1 MPDWLAIALG
11 FGSGLALA
19 TGTAWAGLCSIRHHH
34 KPQTRTY
41 PTRRFGWG
49 VRNVSSPPCSMRLG
63 HAAISDFC
71 CGMAGLPR
79 APSLTNHARLRRFSA
94 NLRNKPKSG
103 RLISEAALPLLS
115 VSLLRRARTAVGSRS
130 AGRCWCEEPAAIAAR
145 TPRTFSGGT
154 AVPRGVA
161 AVHPPESSPRLLLPL
176 PSMTVPAGPRPRP
189 AIAVE
194 SRSAGRC
201 CCCCCCCCYCEELAM
216 VARFERRR
224 RRRGGRALRR
234 GVTACRRRLESRQ
247 LPRRRRSWPG
257 TTTRLGSRPRAAL
270 PPPPPPEESPGHQQG
285 RIPGQPRRSIAVE
298 SRSAHPRAPPRRG
311 APIAVLARPRR
322 RRSRPTRRDLG
333 DPRRRTP
340 PSPGPCSCCSIGV
353 ESRP

>member
-1 MPDWLAIALG
+1 
-11 FGSGLALA
+11 
-19 TGTAWAGLCSIRHHH
+19 
-34 KPQTRTY
+34 
-41 PTRRFGWG
+41 
-49 VRNVSSPPCSMRLG
+49 
-63 HAAISDFC
+63 
-71 CGMAGLPR
+71 MAGLPR
-79 APSLTNHARLRRFSA
+79 APSLTSHARLRRFSA

-145 TPRTFSGGT
+145 TPRTFAGGA

-161 AVHPPESSPRLLLPL
+161 AFHLPESSPRLLLPL
-176 PSMTVPAGPRPRP
+176 PSMTVPAGPQPRP

-201 CCCCCCCCYCEELAM
+201 CCCCCCCCCYCEELAM
-216 VARFERRR
+216 VA
-224 RRRGGRALRR
+224 
-234 GVTACRRRLESRQ
+234 
-247 LPRRRRSWPG
+247 PP
-257 TTTRLGSRPRAAL
+257 

-298 SRSAHPRAPPRRG
+298 SRSAHPRAPPPRRG
-311 APIAVLARPRR
+311 APIAVVARPRR
-322 RRSRPTRRDLG
+322 RRSRPTRRDRG
-333 DPRRRTP
+333 DPPRRTP
-340 PSPGPCSCCSIGV
+340 PPPGPCSCCSIGV